1 MTIERVSD
9 DDFGSLI
16 GEGVHAGLRK
26 GSEAP
31 SSHALWKAISESN
44 DGAWGDAV
52 DYCTWGIG
60 YSGYHLVKGD
70 ELPEGCVGLV
80 VAVRIDTD
88 KAQGD
93 ELEMVKAH
101 LDDLIQQIG
110 LDGVEVK
117 LL

>member
-9 DDFGSLI
+9 DTFAALI
-16 GEGVHAGLRK
+16 GEGVHTGLRK

-31 SSHALWKAISESN
+31 SSRLLWDIISTVPDTAWSDALAFMVE
-44 DGAWGDAV
+44 GL
-52 DYCTWGIG
+52 G
-60 YSGYHLVKGD
+60 YVGYHLVKGD
-70 ELPEGCVGLV
+70 EIPEGCVGIV
-80 VAVRIDTD
+80 VSVRIDTD

-93 ELEMVKAH
+93 ELDLVRDH
-101 LDDLIQQIG
+101 LADLIQQIG